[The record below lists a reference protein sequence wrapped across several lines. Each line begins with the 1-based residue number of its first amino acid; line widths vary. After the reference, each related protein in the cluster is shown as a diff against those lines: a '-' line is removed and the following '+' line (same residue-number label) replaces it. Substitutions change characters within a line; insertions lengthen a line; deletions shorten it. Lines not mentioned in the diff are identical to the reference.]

1 MNLEGDKR
9 LNLQL
14 RLDFSSAPTGEAR
27 QAGREDIE
35 SPSAVSEPERPAN
48 TRRIMEDVC
57 ERANLKEA
65 LRQVRSNKGSAGV
78 DGMTV
83 DQLGDYLKQHWPA
96 IREQLLNGTYE
107 PKPVRRVEIPKPDGG
122 GVRKLGIPTVLD
134 RFIQQAVMQVLQR
147 QWNPTFSHHSYGFRP
162 RRSAHQAV
170 AQAQQYIAQ
179 GYGWVIDLDLEKFFD
194 RVNHDKLMGQIAKR
208 VEDKRLL
215 KLIRA
220 FLNAGVMENG
230 LVSPSVEGTPQGGPL
245 SPLLSNL
252 VLDELDQELE
262 RRGHRFVRY
271 ADDCNIYVR
280 SERAGQR
287 VMESIT
293 RFITQKLKLKVNEAK
308 SAVARPQERKFLG
321 FSFTAGP
328 DIKRTIAPKSL
339 ERFKQ
344 QNPGHHAQG
353 QGRQHED
360 DNGRVG
366 SVYAGL
372 ARLFRLLRNARGAR
386 RSHALGPAAIA
397 GRSVA
402 SVENTTSPSCGTD
415 RTASLWAVV
424 QYGRQRPWP
433 MVHRPEQ
440 SPLRRAFQCLLQIAR
455 SPLLDRSA
463 LAQPLEPPRY
473 GPVCQVVWE
482 GRSREAPPY
491 PDPWPCAPRPIQDVS
506 YHGEYW
512 GHSGLVANI
521 SPPTRSARFGKSPV
535 FGCRIPAVVRIMLR
549 RLY

>member
-1 MNLEGDKR
+1 MNLKSDKR
-9 LNLQL
+9 LNIQL
-14 RLDFSSAPTGEAR
+14 RLDFSSMPTGEAR
-27 QAGREDIE
+27 QAGWGDIE
-35 SPSAVSEPERPAN
+35 SLSAVNEPERPAN
-48 TRRIMEDVC
+48 TSRLMEEIC
-57 ERANLKEA
+57 ERTNLKEA
-65 LRQVRSNKGSAGV
+65 LRQVRGNKGSAGV
-78 DGMTV
+78 DRMTV
-83 DQLGDYLKQHWPA
+83 DQLGDYLKQHWPD

-122 GVRKLGIPTVLD
+122 MRKLGIPTVLD

-147 QWNPTFSHHSYGFRP
+147 QWNPTFSQYSYGFRP
-162 RRSAHQAV
+162 RRSAHHAV

-252 VLDELDQELE
+252 VLDKLDRELE
-262 RRGHRFVRY
+262 NRGHRFVRY

-287 VMESIT
+287 VMESIS

-339 ERFKQ
+339 DRFKQ
-344 QNPGHHAQG
+344 RIRDITRS
-353 QGRQHED
+353 QGRQHQD

-366 SVYAGL
+366 HVYARL
-372 ARLFRLLRNARGAR
+372 ARLFRLLPNARGVG
-386 RSHALGPAAIA
+386 RSDSLGPSATA
-397 GRSVA
+397 GCA
-402 SVENTTSPSCGTD
+402 LAPMENTTASASSTHRAGSPGG
-415 RTASLWAVV
+415 AA
-424 QYGRQRPWP
+424 QHGRQRPWTLAS
-433 MVHRPEQ
+433 RPEQ
-440 SPLRRAFQCLLQIAR
+440 SPLRGTLQCPLQIAR
-455 SPLLDRSA
+455 SPILVRRV
-463 LAQPLEPPRY
+463 LAQLLEPPCTDPYARWC
-473 GPVCQVVWE
+473 GRGGAARLPPIPILNVW
-482 GRSREAPPY
+482 
-491 PDPWPCAPRPIQDVS
+491 
-506 YHGEYW
+506 
-512 GHSGLVANI
+512 
-521 SPPTRSARFGKSPV
+521 
-535 FGCRIPAVVRIMLR
+535 
-549 RLY
+549 